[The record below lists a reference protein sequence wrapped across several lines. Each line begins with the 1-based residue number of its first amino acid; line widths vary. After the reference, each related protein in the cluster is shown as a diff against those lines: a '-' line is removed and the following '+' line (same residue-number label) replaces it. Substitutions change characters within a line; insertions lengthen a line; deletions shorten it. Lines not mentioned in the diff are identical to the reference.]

1 MKKTKYLL
9 TLLAAGTILTA
20 GIGQAMAY
28 FTTYVEAEGNFTIRL
43 GDETK
48 ITETFTN
55 WMKTLTV
62 TNEEGSEPVYVR
74 AKAFYAPDSLNLIY
88 TGDGWSP
95 GDDDYYY
102 YNAPI
107 AGGESAAALNVKIEN
122 IPTDVAKGDV
132 FNVIVIYESTPVLYH
147 EDGTSYAD
155 WNSELVVT
163 GRTESSAKTDS
174 DESLKKPDES
184 KKPDDDN
191 NKESGTEGNEN
202 GGEDIMPGETG
213 GFPEEGGND
222 NLEGGGES

>member
-48 ITETFTN
+48 ITETFTD
-55 WMKTLTV
+55 WTKSLTV

-74 AKAFYAPDSLNLIY
+74 AKAFYAPDTLKLVYSG
-88 TGDGWSP
+88 TGWSK

-102 YNAPI
+102 YKDPI
-107 AGGESAAALNVKIEN
+107 GENEEKRSTEALLVKINN
-122 IPTDVAKGDV
+122 IPQDVAKGDV

-147 EDGTSYAD
+147 EDGTAYAD

-163 GRTESSAKTDS
+163 GRTESSAK
-174 DESLKKPDES
+174 P
-184 KKPDDDN
+184 
-191 NKESGTEGNEN
+191 
-202 GGEDIMPGETG
+202 
-213 GFPEEGGND
+213 
-222 NLEGGGES
+222 EGGGE

>member
-48 ITETFTN
+48 IVEKFEN
-55 WMKTLTV
+55 WVKELKV
-62 TNEEGSEPVYVR
+62 SNEEGSEPVFVR
-74 AKAFYAPDSLNLIY
+74 AKAFYAPDTLTLEYS
-88 TGDGWSP
+88 GDGWSL
-95 GDDDYYY
+95 GEDSYYY
-102 YNAPI
+102 YNVPVN
-107 AGGESAAALNVKIEN
+107 AGEATESLKVAINN

-147 EDGTSYAD
+147 EDGTAYAD

-163 GRTESSAKTDS
+163 GRTESSANPDS
-174 DESLKKPDES
+174 SEK
-184 KKPDDDN
+184 
-191 NKESGTEGNEN
+191 NEN
-202 GGEDIMPGETG
+202 NENNSNP
-213 GFPEEGGND
+213 
-222 NLEGGGES
+222 EGGGES

>member
-48 ITETFTN
+48 ITETFTK
-55 WMKTLTV
+55 WTKSLTV

-74 AKAFYAPDSLNLIY
+74 AKAFYAPNTLNLVY
-88 TGDGWSP
+88 SGEGWEKGDG
-95 GDDDYYY
+95 DYYY
-102 YNAPI
+102 YKDPI
-107 AGGESAAALNVKIEN
+107 GEKESTKPLDVKIEN
-122 IPTDVAKGDV
+122 IPQDVAKGDV

-147 EDGTSYAD
+147 EDGTAYAD

-163 GRTESSAKTDS
+163 GRTESSANPDS
-174 DESLKKPDES
+174 PEK
-184 KKPDDDN
+184 
-191 NKESGTEGNEN
+191 NEN
-202 GGEDIMPGETG
+202 NENNSNP
-213 GFPEEGGND
+213 
-222 NLEGGGES
+222 EGGGKS

>member
-48 ITETFTN
+48 IVEKFEN
-55 WMKTLTV
+55 WVKELKV
-62 TNEEGSEPVYVR
+62 SNEEGSEPVFIR
-74 AKAFYAPDSLNLIY
+74 AKAFYAPDTLTLEYS
-88 TGDGWSP
+88 GDGWSL
-95 GDDDYYY
+95 GEDSYYY
-102 YNAPI
+102 YNVPVN
-107 AGGESAAALNVKIEN
+107 AGEATESLKVAINN

-147 EDGTSYAD
+147 EDGTAYAD

-163 GRTESSAKTDS
+163 GRTESSANPDS
-174 DESLKKPDES
+174 SEK
-184 KKPDDDN
+184 
-191 NKESGTEGNEN
+191 NEN
-202 GGEDIMPGETG
+202 NENNSNP
-213 GFPEEGGND
+213 
-222 NLEGGGES
+222 EGGGES

>member
-48 ITETFTN
+48 IVEKFEN
-55 WMKTLTV
+55 WVKELKV
-62 TNEEGSEPVYVR
+62 SNEEGSEPVFIR
-74 AKAFYAPDSLNLIY
+74 AKAFYAPDTLTLEYS
-88 TGDGWSP
+88 GDGWSL
-95 GDDDYYY
+95 GEDSYYY
-102 YNAPI
+102 YNVPVN
-107 AGGESAAALNVKIEN
+107 AGEATESLNVAINN

-147 EDGTSYAD
+147 EDGTAYAD

-163 GRTESSAKTDS
+163 GRTESSANPDS
-174 DESLKKPDES
+174 SEK
-184 KKPDDDN
+184 
-191 NKESGTEGNEN
+191 NEN
-202 GGEDIMPGETG
+202 NENNSNP
-213 GFPEEGGND
+213 
-222 NLEGGGES
+222 EGGGES